1 MSVSARCPAWLR
13 QAYEPCRRL
22 VPGAMLSES
31 VPIDE
36 AALRVTA
43 EDILAP
49 DDMPSVP
56 LAACDGY
63 ALRAGDTATAS
74 RLEPVELDCNVGLG
88 PLASRTASPAARALG
103 ARQAVSIPAYVAM
116 PDHADTVAPNAEHRW
131 IDSNTGARLRFH
143 APLAEGQHVIAI
155 GSEFRK
161 GQVLLAKGMR
171 ITPARQAAL
180 IAAGV
185 RDVAVTRRPRV
196 GVVIAG
202 YDVAPPGHAHE
213 PWQRFDSMGPYLR
226 AVLRQW
232 GYDVPAVDYLPLP
245 SSFPQSSDVERN
257 EREFRQQLG
266 ALSSR
271 YDLIVGA
278 GLPAGAPF
286 GIRGLNAQTMYPN
299 SQATVQV
306 KQAPGERFN
315 VGRSDDRSP
324 PTKWTVKSTR
334 PDGFV
339 YRTEL
344 FTSYDQA
351 VLVNLPGH
359 TSGVAVLLHTIL
371 PHVLDLLEHVATPGP
386 YWETALT
393 AHDIELDAEVNGM
406 RWGNLSGTERG
417 ELQVRLLPYQGDGP
431 IRAVAEADVL
441 VAIPA
446 GVDALPAGTPVLF
459 LRLDGTGTRAS
470 RTEVT
475 TDNTANVPAQS
486 PQTATSA
493 TAPVAGAATPDV
505 HDAWKRIEHAI
516 AVHPASLPGGLNGP
530 ADELAIA
537 ELQTALGATLP
548 DDLIA
553 SLRLHDGQVDPDAV
567 FAESDALLSAQEI
580 VAQWSIWQKLVSSGD
595 FDGMSSEPDTGIR
608 DDWYN
613 LKWLPFTHDGSGN
626 HLCIDLDPA
635 AGGVAG
641 QVIRVWH
648 DDELRERVASSYA
661 EWLSG
666 VAAERDDRSGA

>member
-1 MSVSARCPAWLR
+1 MSVPAHYPGWLR

-31 VPIDE
+31 IAIDE

-49 DDMPSVP
+49 DDVPSVP

-63 ALRAGDTATAS
+63 ALRAADTATAS
-74 RLEPVELDCNVGLG
+74 RREPVELDCKVALG
-88 PLASRTASPAARALG
+88 ELASRTASPAARALG
-103 ARQAVSIPAYVAM
+103 ERQAASIPAYVAM
-116 PDHADTVAPNAEHRW
+116 PDHADTVAPKAGHQW

-161 GQVLLAKGMR
+161 GQLLLAKGSR

-185 RDVAVTRRPRV
+185 RDVAVTKRPRV

-202 YDVAPPGHAHE
+202 YDAVPPGHARE

-232 GYDVPAVDYLPLP
+232 GYDVPTVEYLPLHA
-245 SSFPQSSDVERN
+245 SFPWSSDVERN
-257 EREFRQQLG
+257 EKEFRQQLG
-266 ALSSR
+266 ALSGR

-286 GIRGLNAQTMYPN
+286 GIHGLNAQTMYPN
-299 SQATVQV
+299 SSERIAI

-315 VGRSDDRSP
+315 FGRSDNRSP
-324 PTKWTVKSTR
+324 PTKWTVETPMPS
-334 PDGFV
+334 GV
-339 YRTEL
+339 AYRTEA
-344 FTSYDQA
+344 FVSYDQA

-359 TSGVAVLLHTIL
+359 TSGVAVLLHTII
-371 PHVLDLLEHVATPGP
+371 PHVLDLLEHVAAPGP

-393 AHDIELDAEVNGM
+393 AHDVEPDAECNGM
-406 RWGNLSGTERG
+406 RWGNLSATERG
-417 ELQVRLLPYQGDGP
+417 ESRVRLLPFQGDGP
-431 IRAVAEADVL
+431 LRGVAQADVL
-441 VAIPA
+441 AAIPA
-446 GVDALPAGTPVLF
+446 GVDVLPAGTPVLF
-459 LRLDGTGTRAS
+459 LRLDGTGTRTS
-470 RTEVT
+470 PTGVT
-475 TDNTANVPAQS
+475 ADETANVPAR
-486 PQTATSA
+486 PQRAASFSD
-493 TAPVAGAATPDV
+493 APVAGTVTPDV
-505 HDAWKRIEHAI
+505 RDTWKRIEHAI
-516 AVHPASLPGGLNGP
+516 AAHPASLPGGLNGP
-530 ADELAIA
+530 ADDHVLA
-537 ELQTALGATLP
+537 ELHAALGAMLP
-548 DDLIA
+548 DDVID
-553 SLRLHDGQVDPDAV
+553 SLRLHDGQADPDAV
-567 FAESDALLSAQEI
+567 FTESDALLSAQEI
-580 VAQWSIWQKLVSSGD
+580 VAQWSIWRKLVTGGD
-595 FDGMSSEPDTGIR
+595 FDEMTSEPDAGIR

-613 LKWLPFTHDGSGN
+613 LKWIPFTHDGSGN

-635 AGGVAG
+635 EGGVAG

-661 EWLSG
+661 EWLAR
-666 VAAERDDRSGA
+666 VAAERDSPAGD